1 MREILQSK
9 RGSSPIFTAI
19 IVLVLSLIISTV
31 MYIAYVEIQT
41 TVIRNAMKT
50 GLANLAY
57 TISEDT
63 YTALRESDFEEYAA
77 KLTGESAYRTKL
89 ENTYKADVLNAVELD
104 SYEYTVDAISLDFT
118 RDGMKIR
125 YTCTCDVT
133 FYVRLFGINMP
144 ATAKSVQV
152 DHRRNADRTG
162 CSQRADR
169 RPHDGAA
176 ESGSRNPRVHRGL
189 VRHQ

>member
-1 MREILQSK
+1 MREILQSN

-19 IVLVLSLIISTV
+19 IVLVFSLIISTA

-77 KLTGESAYRTKL
+77 KLNVESAYRTKL
-89 ENTYKADVLNAVELD
+89 ENTYKADVLNTVELD

-125 YTCTCDVT
+125 YTCTCDVI

-152 DHRRNADRTG
+152 
-162 CSQRADR
+162 
-169 RPHDGAA
+169 
-176 ESGSRNPRVHRGL
+176 EGSHTAKYG
-189 VRHQ
+189 